1 MIELSRRRLI
11 GAGAASFGAMAL
23 AGSSQ
28 AEALPFFAR
37 TGLPIGLQLYTLADQ
52 AKGDL
57 EGTLKAVASIGF
69 KTIELAGY
77 AGRAPAEFRQALD
90 AVGLSA
96 PSAHVQVQAQG
107 GESSLDGDLSR
118 LADEAHILG
127 VKMIVMPIFYAPER
141 FDLKPR
147 AGEAFG
153 QRLGRIGGAM
163 TADDWKFNADFL
175 NTKGAVLKKSG
186 LQLAYHNHN
195 AEFSPLAGGKP
206 GARNGY
212 EILLARTDPALVS
225 FEMDAGWVSA
235 AGHDPFALLKDHPGR
250 FVAMHVKDIKATT
263 KPNFVFVQD
272 PTEVGSGM
280 IDWKRLLPAAHAAGV
295 RDFFVEQEPPFAHS
309 RLESVGISF
318 DYLSKL
324 RA

>member
-11 GAGAASFGAMAL
+11 GAGAASVGAMAL
-23 AGSSQ
+23 AGSSH
-28 AEALPFFAR
+28 AEASPFFAR

-52 AKGDL
+52 AKADL
-57 EGTLKAVASIGF
+57 EGTLKAVAAIGF

-77 AGRAPAEFRQALD
+77 AGRTPAEFRKALD
-90 AVGLSA
+90 VVGLRA

-153 QRLGRIGGAM
+153 QVLGRIGGAM

-175 NTKGAVLKKSG
+175 NAKGAVLKKSG
-186 LQLAYHNHN
+186 LKLAYHNHN

-309 RLESVGISF
+309 RLESVGKSF